1 MSTEVADFRQETHQR
16 LLEAACEAFREEGYQ
31 VSIDRIAARAKV
43 ARQTLYNHFPSKDA
57 LFAEVVQQSI
67 ASILVVLDGDGDLR
81 TTLLAFGELY
91 RNKLLRPEGIAIFRT
106 MLAEAPRFPKLA
118 QQFFRQGPAQ
128 TRKRLA
134 QYLKRAMQEGRLRDA
149 DADFAAEMLTAMLL
163 DLDRMRGLLNLE
175 TELNKPGKTEQVVDT
190 FLRAFAP

>member
-190 FLRAFAP
+190 FLRAFAL

>member
-43 ARQTLYNHFPSKDA
+43 ARQTVYNHFPSKDA

-134 QYLKRAMQEGRLRDA
+134 QYLKRAMQEGRLRDT